1 MKIVLAPMDGLTDS
15 YARDIL
21 TRIGGF
27 DLCVT
32 EFLRVTDTLFPQ
44 RVFYRRFP
52 ELNPNNTQVISHTSS
67 GIPVFLQLLG
77 SDPQAMA
84 ENAAKAVALGSQ
96 GIDLNFGCPAKTV
109 NRREGGASLLQYPER
124 IYQLVQSVRQAVPE
138 QIPVTAKMRLGYDDP
153 SLAMD
158 NALAIENGG
167 ADWVTVHARTKLD
180 GYRPP
185 AYWEALAPVRKA
197 LAIPVIA
204 NGEIWSVD
212 DYLLCRQK
220 SQCEDVM
227 LGRGAMVIPDLA
239 LQIKYKTGQL
249 SHEHYKP
256 LSWTDV
262 VKHLEQLYLLMS
274 TNTALKERYI
284 APRLKLWVKWL
295 MPTYTQAEDI
305 FSELKKIRNA
315 GDAIKLIQ
323 DSSKAVD

>member
-1 MKIVLAPMDGLTDS
+1 MKILLAPMDGLTDS

-21 TRIGGF
+21 TSIGGF

-44 RVFYRRFP
+44 RVFYRRCP
-52 ELNPNNTQVISHTSS
+52 ELNPEEPQAISHTPS

-84 ENAAKAVALGSQ
+84 ENAAKAASLGSQ

-109 NRREGGASLLQYPER
+109 NRREGGASLLKYPER

-138 QIPVTAKMRLGYDDP
+138 QIPVSAKMRLGYDDP
-153 SLAMD
+153 SLAME
-158 NALAIENGG
+158 NALAIANGG
-167 ADWVTVHARTKLD
+167 ANWITIHARTKLD

-185 AYWEALAPVRKA
+185 AYWETLAPVREA

-204 NGEIWSVD
+204 NGEIWSVE
-212 DYLLCRQK
+212 DYLLCRER

-227 LGRGAMVIPDLA
+227 LGRGAMVTPDLA
-239 LQIKYKTGQL
+239 LQIKYQTGQL

-256 LSWTDV
+256 LNWADM

-274 TNTALKERYI
+274 ANTALKERYI

-295 MPTYTQAEDI
+295 MPTYTQAEELFI
-305 FSELKKIRNA
+305 ELKKIRDA
-315 GDAIKLIQ
+315 RDAIKLIQ
-323 DSSKAVD
+323 ESSRSC